1 MATNV
6 TLDLFS
12 VSMGSV
18 MKRIKIILTV
28 IVFTLLSVSIFGFIT
43 QCSSRSDA
51 SGTNNDMA
59 LTYLG
64 HFEFTVTKEV
74 VYGNTPYGIRHDV
87 HYEGPFTGD
96 LVSGKMSGIDYMLY
110 RPDGVDEV
118 NTRAT
123 LETPEGAYIS
133 VQITGYAYE
142 DGSIVDSY
150 VRFMSGYEKYKW
162 MNDTVFFGKGKALS
176 EDIFEIDYYY
186 YK

>member
-1 MATNV
+1 MEDTV
-6 TLDLFS
+6 KKVKT
-12 VSMGSV
+12 
-18 MKRIKIILTV
+18 ILVV
-28 IVFTLLSVSIFGFIT
+28 IAFTLLSVSILGFIT

-51 SGTNNDMA
+51 SATNEGMD

-64 HFEFTVTKEV
+64 HFEFTVTKQV

-87 HYEGPFTGD
+87 HYEGPFTGE
-96 LVSGKMSGIDYMLY
+96 LVSGSMSGIDYMLL

-123 LETPEGAYIS
+123 IETTDGAYIS

-142 DGSIVDSY
+142 DGTIVDSY
-150 VRFMSGYEKYKW
+150 VRFLSGYEKYKW

-176 EDIFEIDYYY
+176 EDTYEIDYYY

>member
-1 MATNV
+1 
-6 TLDLFS
+6 
-12 VSMGSV
+12 
-18 MKRIKIILTV
+18 MKRVKTIVVV
-28 IVFTLLSVSIFGFIT
+28 IAFTLLSVSILGFIT

-51 SGTNNDMA
+51 SATNEEMN

-64 HFEFTVTKEV
+64 HFKFTVTKEI

-96 LVSGKMSGIDYMLY
+96 LVSGKMSGIDYMLM

-123 LETPEGAYIS
+123 IETDDGAYIS

-142 DGSIVDSY
+142 DGTIVDSY
-150 VRFMSGYEKYKW
+150 VRFLSGYEKYKW
-162 MNDTVFFGKGKALS
+162 MNDTVFFGKGGPVVS
-176 EDIFEIDYYY
+176 EADTFEIDYYY

>member
-1 MATNV
+1 MEDTV
-6 TLDLFS
+6 KKVKTIL
-12 VSMGSV
+12 V
-18 MKRIKIILTV
+18 IIA
-28 IVFTLLSVSIFGFIT
+28 FTLLSVSILGFIT

-51 SGTNNDMA
+51 SATNEGMD

-64 HFEFTVTKEV
+64 HFEFTVTKLV

-87 HYEGPFTGD
+87 HYEGPFTGE
-96 LVSGKMSGIDYMLY
+96 LVSGSMSGIDYMLL

-123 LETPEGAYIS
+123 IETHDGAYIS
-133 VQITGYAYE
+133 VQITGYHYE
-142 DGSIVDSY
+142 DGTIVGSY
-150 VRFMSGYEKYKW
+150 VRFLSGYEKYKW

-176 EDIFEIDYYY
+176 EDTYEIDYYY